1 MSFFEVVVKTVSG
14 KEIAHEML
22 REHDFDVFSRKIRR
36 SYNIVEWTAS
46 ARTTIIVED

>member
-1 MSFFEVVVKTVSG
+1 MSFFEVIVKTVSG

-22 REHDFDVFSRKIRR
+22 REHDFDVFTRNIAL